1 MLLKWLVSWEGHNV
15 IPDTNTIWAHVA
27 VENDNKIQTQ
37 VEMYNIMIRYMYV
50 YVMCYIT
57 YIHT

>member
-1 MLLKWLVSWEGHNV
+1 M
-15 IPDTNTIWAHVA
+15 A

-57 YIHT
+57 QAQKLFGKK